1 MLTGGKM
8 MKKVTLG
15 KSGQQMPAVV
25 VGCMRLGEKD
35 KASMNHF
42 IHAAVEQGAYYF
54 DHADIYAG
62 GMSEEIFGE
71 AWIDDPSL
79 RREDMFLQSKC
90 GIRKGYYDL
99 SKDYILESV
108 DGILKRL
115 RTEYLDML
123 LLHRPD
129 ALADPEE
136 VAEAFDILEKSGKVR
151 MFGVSNHKPMQIELL
166 RKYVRQEIVTD
177 QLQFSIPV
185 SNMVANGMEVNMETA
200 GSVDRDGSVLEY
212 CRLNDI
218 TIQAWSPF
226 QMPAWKGCFLGNEEY
241 ADLNKEIDRL
251 AEQYNVSPTT
261 IAAAWILRHPAHMQI
276 VTGTASEERLGEII
290 DACRIDLNREE
301 WYRLYLAAGHILP

>member
-1 MLTGGKM
+1 

-71 AWIDDPSL
+71 AWSDDPSL

-129 ALADPEE
+129 ALVDPEE
-136 VAEAFDILEKSGKVR
+136 VAEAFDILEQSGKVQ

-166 RKYVRQEIVTD
+166 KKYVRQEIVTD

-185 SNMVANGMEVNMETA
+185 SNMVANGMEVNMETD
-200 GSVDRDGSVLEY
+200 GSADRDGSVMDY
-212 CRLNDI
+212 CR
-218 TIQAWSPF
+218 
-226 QMPAWKGCFLGNEEY
+226 
-241 ADLNKEIDRL
+241 
-251 AEQYNVSPTT
+251 
-261 IAAAWILRHPAHMQI
+261 
-276 VTGTASEERLGEII
+276 
-290 DACRIDLNREE
+290 
-301 WYRLYLAAGHILP
+301 